1 MDTLLRYG
9 SGDYLYTF
17 SPEDQVQLRDNFR
30 DLIPRTSKIPGLS
43 GAFDEQGTD
52 IAPTEE
58 GNIQYTFWLLAR
70 DAKHMQQQKEA
81 IGRIKTF
88 GKRRLYKQ
96 PEDETLPE
104 RYCEAR
110 VNSISFNERA
120 GDRPDK
126 QLRVTINFQVPD
138 NPRWLTIGT
147 EAPSY
152 NDGSIYG
159 SGVTYGGSPITQN
172 LIGLDNTFSVTPAGN
187 DIMYPRF
194 TIVVP
199 ATKSATNIRIQREV
213 DGVVVDQI
221 RYAGT
226 LVAADQL
233 EINCRSYSVWLNGAD
248 GYSSTFTFATSAW
261 FRLIGG
267 LTNNFRVLM
276 DNPTDEIDLE
286 IRYYEAYNV

>member
-1 MDTLLRYG
+1 MDTLLRFG

-17 SPEDQVQLRDNFR
+17 NPDDQIQIRDNFR
-30 DLIPRTSKIPGLS
+30 DLVPRTSKIPGLS

-58 GNIQYTFWLLAR
+58 GNVQVTFWLLAM
-70 DAKHMQQQKEA
+70 DAADMQAKKEA
-81 IGRIKTF
+81 VGRMKTF

-96 PEDETLPE
+96 PEDETQTE
-104 RYCEAR
+104 RYCDAR
-110 VNSISFNERA
+110 INSISFNERA
-120 GDRPDK
+120 GERPDK
-126 QLRVTINFQVPD
+126 YLRVTINFQVPD

-152 NDGSIYG
+152 NDGSTYG

-172 LIGLDNTFSVTPAGN
+172 LVGTDNTFSVTPSGN
-187 DIMYPRF
+187 DISYPRF
-194 TIVVP
+194 TIEVP
-199 ATKSATNIRIQREV
+199 AGKSASNIRLQREEA
-213 DGVVVDQI
+213 GVVVDELI
-221 RYAGT
+221 YAGT
-226 LVAADQL
+226 LSAGDIL

-248 GYSSTFTFATSAW
+248 GYSSDFSFITSAW

-267 LTNNFRVLM
+267 LQNDFRVLM
-276 DNPTDEIDLE
+276 DNAGDEIDLE